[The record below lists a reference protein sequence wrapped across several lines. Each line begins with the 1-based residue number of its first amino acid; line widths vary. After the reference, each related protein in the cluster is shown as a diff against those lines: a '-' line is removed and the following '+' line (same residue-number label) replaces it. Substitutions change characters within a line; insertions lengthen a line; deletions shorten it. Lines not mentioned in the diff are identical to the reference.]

1 MPCHLL
7 ALRASAPMRGSAMRT
22 VTIVGALALAAFWCG
37 LSCDPVQAG
46 AEERDK
52 GRAGLDELSGEMS
65 TCAAYFSLL
74 SSIMENSVGPSKER
88 GPARRMKATGRVMLT
103 QAINVATYIGLD
115 EKVPMER
122 VQAALKNMVETI
134 NRDPAK
140 SLGAMHATYGVR
152 CDAILQN
159 GPQRFIALLKLYQ
172 AD

>member
-1 MPCHLL
+1 MQT
-7 ALRASAPMRGSAMRT
+7 A
-22 VTIVGALALAAFWCG
+22 TIAGALVLEVFWYGIC
-37 LSCDPVQAG
+37 CDTVQAG

-74 SSIMENSVGPSKER
+74 SSIIDNSDRPSKQK
-88 GPARRMKATGRVMLT
+88 GAAGRMKATGQVMLV

-122 VQAALKNMVETI
+122 VQAALKAMVETI

-140 SLGAMHATYGVR
+140 SRGAMHGSYGVR
-152 CDAILQN
+152 CDALLHN
-159 GPQRFIALLKLYQ
+159 GPQRFIALLKLYH

>member
-1 MPCHLL
+1 MWTATIARAFLL
-7 ALRASAPMRGSAMRT
+7 A
-22 VTIVGALALAAFWCG
+22 ALWYAIC
-37 LSCDPVQAG
+37 CDVAQAG

-74 SSIMENSVGPSKER
+74 SAIIENSGGPSKQR
-88 GPARRMKATGRVMLT
+88 GTARRMKATGQVMLT

-122 VQAALKNMVETI
+122 VQAALKDMVETT

-140 SLGAMHATYGVR
+140 SLGVMHGSYGVR
-152 CDAILQN
+152 CDALLQN